1 MRNLIRIL
9 PLLFG
14 AFLLAGCDSTEDD
27 ADTLLF
33 NGTWRIVEAGS
44 QTTDF
49 SALILSRY
57 DDVLITF
64 VADEDR
70 FTMLLDVSGS
80 PDDEIF
86 NGEFDV
92 DSDDREIDLFSSRFP
107 GAFDFD
113 YSFVNSDRV
122 VLTSDDDEPILETL
136 FGVELEVD
144 EVILV
149 IERT

>member
-1 MRNLIRIL
+1 MRDVIRLLPVIL
-9 PLLFG
+9 G

-27 ADTLLF
+27 SDTLRF

-49 SALILSRY
+49 SALVLSRY

-86 NGEFDV
+86 SGDFSV
-92 DSDDREIDLFSSRFP
+92 DSDDREIDLFSSGFP

-113 YSFVNSDRV
+113 YNFVNSDSV

-136 FGVELEVD
+136 FGVDLEVD
-144 EVILV
+144 EIILV
-149 IERT
+149 IERA